1 MKLRQRNALES
12 ELVALVLTNDVE
24 KVKEFLQIAVCAI
37 CIAKHIRVTG
47 EKIWKK
53 QDLQNYLRH

>member
-37 CIAKHIRVTG
+37 CIV
-47 EKIWKK
+47 
-53 QDLQNYLRH
+53 

>member
-47 EKIWKK
+47 E
-53 QDLQNYLRH
+53 DLQNYLRH